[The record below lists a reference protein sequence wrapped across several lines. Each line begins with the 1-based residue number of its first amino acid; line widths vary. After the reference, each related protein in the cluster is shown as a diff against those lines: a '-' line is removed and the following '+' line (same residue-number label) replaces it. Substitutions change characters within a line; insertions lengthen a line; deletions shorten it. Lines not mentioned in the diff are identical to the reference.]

1 MVDQIETAATA
12 QRAVTSAAGEQ
23 SDVIA
28 TLQTAER
35 YDHLRIAPLD
45 VTCRVLNQIGNF
57 GVDGVRA
64 AGDDT
69 TYLLVAESDPA
80 SPTCGSN
87 GMMDRRS
94 AGASHESGVRRW
106 RR

>member
-35 YDHLRIAPLD
+35 YDHLGSPAGRD
-45 VTCRVLNQIGNF
+45 VS
-57 GVDGVRA
+57 RA
-64 AGDDT
+64 Q
-69 TYLLVAESDPA
+69 P
-80 SPTCGSN
+80 
-87 GMMDRRS
+87 DR
-94 AGASHESGVRRW
+94 
-106 RR
+106 